1 VTRATPPRT
10 ADARVARGAETRER
24 IIAETRTA
32 LARHGLNLTLDH
44 VADALG
50 LTKQAVLYHFP
61 SKDRLLVE
69 LALVGIAEE
78 ANAMIAAVARAR
90 TAADAVRRF
99 LRANLAFHRADL
111 ERFRLIYVRAQV
123 FPGAKDSIRSEMP
136 TRIYPVTR
144 RMYAALEAKLRD
156 DPRFPPH
163 LEPRTLGVAVH
174 LAAIGYATMAG
185 ELEGVHEK
193 MKLPFESYIDELA
206 TAIGGGFAPRAR
218 RPRPRPPAR
227 GRPSP
232 TGSRSRSGGTAPPGR
247 RPRAR

>member
-1 VTRATPPRT
+1 MTRATPRR

-24 IIAETRTA
+24 IIAQTQAA

-69 LALVGIAEE
+69 LALLGIAAE
-78 ANAMIAAVARAR
+78 ADAMVAAVARAR
-90 TAADAVRRF
+90 TAADAIRRF
-99 LRANLAFHRADL
+99 LRASLAFHLADL

-136 TRIYPVTR
+136 TRIYPATR

-185 ELEGVHEK
+185 ELEGAGDA
-193 MKLPFESYIDELA
+193 MKLPFARYIDELA
-206 TAIGGGFAPRAR
+206 AAIAGSFSPRAK
-218 RPRPRPPAR
+218 
-227 GRPSP
+227 
-232 TGSRSRSGGTAPPGR
+232 TL
-247 RPRAR
+247 